1 MSLNKSNADIAKID
15 CEGAEISL
23 NEVSEDVLRKISLYM
38 IETHNAEIQ
47 KLLTKKFEA
56 AGFRHMKEPFCLA
69 EGIGILY
76 LERIPN

>member
-1 MSLNKSNADIAKID
+1 
-15 CEGAEISL
+15 
-23 NEVSEDVLRKISLYM
+23 M